1 MMPAVRSPS
10 PRLQR
15 LILLVVFGA
24 TGSLRLLRD
33 VWYPHHI
40 GIDRRVY
47 TDASRVWLAGG
58 DPWTATYE
66 FGIRYGAPPPS
77 LLVTAPLTLLPSAAA
92 GLVAVAV
99 SAVLAVAAIRS
110 LGLPGWW
117 ILWAPVLDGVLV
129 GSLDIATMALLVLA
143 AGRAA
148 AFAPMLKVY
157 AVLPMLGDRRW
168 RQLAGAGL
176 LVVAT
181 IPILPW
187 SMFIADLPVVSAT
200 LAQQSMTTSVWGNP
214 LLWVLF
220 AIGLV
225 SLGAHRAGYLAVPL
239 LWPSTQP
246 HYGALALPVAMLS
259 TILAV
264 GFAFAFLVPW
274 VPAVSV
280 LLYVILEAWR
290 RLDRRA

>member
-1 MMPAVRSPS
+1 MPGLAAPS

-15 LILLVVFGA
+15 MILLVAFGA

-33 VWYPHHI
+33 VLYPHHI
-40 GIDRRVY
+40 GIDGRIY

-58 DPWTATYE
+58 DPWTTAYE

-77 LLVTAPLTLLPSAAA
+77 LLVTAPLTILPSVAA
-92 GLVAVAV
+92 GLVVVVV

-117 ILWAPVLDGVLV
+117 ILWAPILDGVLV

-168 RQLAGAGL
+168 RQLALTGAL
-176 LVVAT
+176 FVAT
-181 IPILPW
+181 IPFLPW
-187 SMFIADLPVVSAT
+187 ATFIADVPIVSAT
-200 LAQQSMTTSVWGNP
+200 LSQQAMTTSVWGNP
-214 LLWVLF
+214 LLWIGF
-220 AIGLV
+220 AIGLA
-225 SLGAHRAGYLAVPL
+225 SLGAHRAGYLAVPV

-246 HYGALALPVAMLS
+246 HYGAITLPVAMLS

-274 VPAVSV
+274 APAFSV
-280 LLYVILEAWR
+280 LLYVAHEAWR
-290 RLDRRA
+290 RRPATRD